1 MLRRSDRIGFL
12 WNRVMRDVFK
22 SSFFR
27 RFLGGFVL
35 GAIGVVALHPGAVAH
50 NLRHAPVEQT
60 VAG

>member
-1 MLRRSDRIGFL
+1 
-12 WNRVMRDVFK
+12 MRDVFK